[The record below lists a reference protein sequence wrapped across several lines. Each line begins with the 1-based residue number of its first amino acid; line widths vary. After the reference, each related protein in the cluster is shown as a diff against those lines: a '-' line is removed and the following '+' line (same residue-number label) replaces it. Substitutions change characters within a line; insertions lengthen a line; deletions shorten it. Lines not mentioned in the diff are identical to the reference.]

1 MEYYGN
7 PCFFSQLHPQEL
19 DDKITVLAIFDLSR
33 IGGAAGSGRTAG
45 DDARED
51 GSDQEPMAPRG
62 GASVSPH
69 DKKGLIQYNMVGTL
83 W

>member
-1 MEYYGN
+1 MEI
-7 PCFFSQLHPQEL
+7 PVFFSQLHPQEL

-62 GASVSPH
+62 NRGEVSPWF
-69 DKKGLIQYNMVGTL
+69 KALWNMVGTL

>member
-1 MEYYGN
+1 
-7 PCFFSQLHPQEL
+7 
-19 DDKITVLAIFDLSR
+19 LAIVDLSR